1 MSTHYREAHV
11 EFDYDSVDKP
21 NFESLD
27 KAVYDELPEVLQD
40 YIKER
45 IRAEV
50 RDALTRSMAL
60 IYDSSNYRLKI
71 ATIVCAFGLP
81 LFLGKSMK
89 GIADA
94 HGVTKQ
100 ALSKSVKLF
109 QKKFDLSPTR
119 AQKSL
124 QACEKYRQIQLQ
136 RHNERK
142 NKPSNKTKVDGKGG
156 N

>member
-21 NFESLD
+21 DFEAID
-27 KAVYDELPEVLQD
+27 EAVYDQLPEVLQE

-89 GIADA
+89 DIAEL

-136 RHNERK
+136 RHNERR
-142 NKPSNKTKVDGKGG
+142 NETSNKAEVDGARGD
-156 N
+156 